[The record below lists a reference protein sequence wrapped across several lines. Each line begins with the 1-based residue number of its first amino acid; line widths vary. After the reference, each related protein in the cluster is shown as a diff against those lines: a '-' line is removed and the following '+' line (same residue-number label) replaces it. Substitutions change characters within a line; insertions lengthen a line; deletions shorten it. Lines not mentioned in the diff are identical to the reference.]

1 MAVPGSPE
9 PNGLVSQKSDT
20 GLIVFA
26 HGSRVEAANQSVR
39 AVACELADLGSFRN
53 VEAAFLELGQP
64 DLQGAA
70 NRLIA
75 KGLSRILV
83 IPYFLTLGTHLER
96 DLPRLVGQI
105 ASAHPGL
112 EIRVAR
118 PLDGHPSLVRILL
131 DRSQE

>member
-1 MAVPGSPE
+1 MTIPASPE
-9 PNGLVSQKSDT
+9 PNGFVSPNSET
-20 GLIVFA
+20 GLIIFA

-39 AVACELADLGSFRN
+39 TVAGELADLGSFRY
-53 VEAAFLELGQP
+53 VEAAFLELGRP

-70 NRLIA
+70 NALIA
-75 KGLSRILV
+75 KGLNRILV

-105 ASAHPGL
+105 ASVHPGL

-118 PLDGHPSLVRILL
+118 PLDGHPSLVQILL
-131 DRSQE
+131 DRSRE